1 MKKLSML
8 LVSISLLFLF
18 SVSNETNGKGTG
30 SLLAQAPTDN
40 PADHPIQP
48 PV

>member
-18 SVSNETNGKGTG
+18 SVSNETNGKDTV
-30 SLLAQAPTDN
+30 SLLAQAPTD
-40 PADHPIQP
+40 HPIQP